1 MEEGKTKADSTEEE
15 TNKVED
21 ENKVG
26 DATESR
32 KEEEVNNKEPEKKE
46 EDSNPIKK
54 EDNKEEV
61 CETFEVSDNKG
72 EHEIVTCDTVPK
84 KHANK
89 KELNSQN
96 TILRNIL
103 IVLGLVIII
112 FIVGRIFLS
121 SVGSVEYNDLSF
133 EVVSEGNLIFYKYT
147 LPLYNGSFHYADYN
161 FFLRKN
167 PYKTGEIPF
176 EGDLNIRNQIA
187 INTTS
192 FQCDGDG
199 IISMVNMIKPFEV
212 AGIKVFNDPNASC
225 DDESRYMLLHIFP
238 GEENKIVQTGETCY
252 DMTVKDC
259 DILAVTER
267 MMTEMFTLLEKANED
282 IEKGVD
288 VL

>member
-1 MEEGKTKADSTEEE
+1 MEEEKSKEDPAGEEAIE
-15 TNKVED
+15 IKEENKVED
-21 ENKVG
+21 
-26 DATESR
+26 ATEN
-32 KEEEVNNKEPEKKE
+32 KEEEIVDKKKKE
-46 EDSNPIKK
+46 ENKENSNPIKK
-54 EDNKEEV
+54 KDNKEEV
-61 CETFEVSDNKG
+61 CETFEVSENKG
-72 EHEIVTCDTVPK
+72 EHEIVTCNTVPK
-84 KHANK
+84 KHADK
-89 KELNSQN
+89 KEINSQN

-133 EVVSEGNLIFYKYT
+133 EVVSEGNIIFYKYT
-147 LPLYNGSFHYADYN
+147 LPLYNGNSHYADYN

-176 EGDLNIRNQIA
+176 EGDLKIRSQVA
-187 INTTS
+187 INTTE
-192 FQCDGDG
+192 FACDGDG
-199 IISMVNMIKPFEV
+199 IIAMVNMIKPFEV

-252 DMTVKDC
+252 DMSVKDC

-267 MMTEMFTLLEKANED
+267 MMTEMFTLLEKANDD